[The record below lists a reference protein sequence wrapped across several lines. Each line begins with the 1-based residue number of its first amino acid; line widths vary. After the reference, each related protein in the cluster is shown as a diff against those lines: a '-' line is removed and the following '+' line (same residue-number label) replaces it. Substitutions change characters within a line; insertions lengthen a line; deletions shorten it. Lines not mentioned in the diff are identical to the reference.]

1 MTDRRSHFS
10 FRRQLKLLGPL
21 TIVWAVGGVGLV
33 IIALQDAV
41 PVETLLLDS
50 SHLAGTPWYS
60 GLVSNL
66 GILGWTMAAVTAA
79 AGAWV
84 AARTG
89 RPSAAWF
96 LGTGS
101 AVGTLL
107 LTDDLLLLHSN
118 LLPQLT
124 GMTKATAMVLI
135 CLPSIAWAVVFRDEI
150 GRTRWLTL
158 AAAVGGF
165 TVSVMLDLVA
175 SAPTASGLLAEDGA
189 KFLGVLAW
197 CAYFTLTAVDIAEST
212 IRTAMAAPGTGAESR
227 PANQSRNRSL
237 TDVLDRV

>member
-1 MTDRRSHFS
+1 VTDRRSHFS

-21 TIVWAVGGVGLV
+21 TIVWAVGGVSLV

-50 SHLAGTPWYS
+50 SYLAGAPWYS

-66 GILGWTMAAVTAA
+66 GILGWTMAAISAVG
-79 AGAWV
+79 GAWV

-118 LLPQLT
+118 LLPQLM
-124 GMTKATAMVLI
+124 GMTKATAMALI
-135 CLPSIAWAVVFRDEI
+135 CLPSIAWAVVFRHEI

-158 AAAVGGF
+158 AAAVSGF
-165 TVSVMLDLVA
+165 TTSVMLDLTT
-175 SAPTASGLLAEDGA
+175 SDPTASSLLAEDGA
-189 KFLGVLAW
+189 SFSACWHGCLLH
-197 CAYFTLTAVDIAEST
+197 SH
-212 IRTAMAAPGTGAESR
+212 
-227 PANQSRNRSL
+227 RS
-237 TDVLDRV
+237 